1 MATAQ
6 MRKKVI
12 EAIEDLPEKK
22 VQEVLNF
29 VGYLKIREDDQFIQF
44 VNKRGKE
51 AKAEK
56 KAGNKLVRLED
67 LQRAYRQ
74 SLWIPINRNS

>member
-1 MATAQ
+1 MATAL

-12 EAIEDLPEKK
+12 DAIEDLPEKK
-22 VQEVLNF
+22 VQEVLDF
-29 VGYLKIREDDQFIQF
+29 VGYLKIREDDWFIQF

-67 LQRAYRQ
+67 LQKTY
-74 SLWIPINRNS
+74 I

>member
-29 VGYLKIREDDQFIQF
+29 VGYLKIREDD
-44 VNKRGKE
+44 
-51 AKAEK
+51 
-56 KAGNKLVRLED
+56 
-67 LQRAYRQ
+67 
-74 SLWIPINRNS
+74 